1 MLETTEQG
9 LYCTAGGFHID
20 PWRGVERALITH
32 AHADHARGGSQA
44 YLCAEP
50 GLGLLRERLGPVNAT
65 GMRYGETLE
74 INGVRVSF
82 HPAGHVLGSAQ
93 IRLEHRGE
101 VWVVS
106 GDYKTQHDP
115 TCAAFEPVRCHAF
128 LTESTFGLPVYRW
141 PEPAEILTDLHA
153 WWRENQREER
163 TSVVLAYSLGK
174 AQRVLASLDESVGP
188 IFVHNA
194 VRVLLRH
201 YERAGVRLP
210 RVELATKEKVRAAK
224 GQGIVITPPATD
236 NSTWLHSLGETSTAV
251 ASGWMLLR
259 GTRRWRAADRG
270 FALSDH
276 ADWDGLV
283 SSVRATGAERI
294 LVTHGYAAQFA
305 RWLNEN
311 GWRAEV
317 VRTQFK
323 GEGAEEAKEEMANEM
338 APEETPASAVED

>member
-1 MLETTEQG
+1 MLKINESG
-9 LYCTAGGFHID
+9 LFCEAGGFYID
-20 PWRGVERALITH
+20 PWRGVDRALITH
-32 AHADHARGGSQA
+32 AHSDHARTGSLEYVCVEEGA
-44 YLCAEP
+44 
-50 GLGLLRERLGPVNAT
+50 GLLRERLGPVRIVTA
-65 GMRYGETLE
+65 RYGEELS
-74 INGVRVSF
+74 IAGVRVSF

-93 IRLEHRGE
+93 IRVEHRGE

-106 GDYKTQHDP
+106 GDYKTHADP
-115 TCAAFEPVRCHAF
+115 TCAPFEPVKCHTF

-141 PEPAEILTDLHA
+141 PQPAEIIADLHA

-188 IFVHNA
+188 IFVHGA
-194 VRVLLRH
+194 VRTLLRH

-210 RVELATKEKVRAAK
+210 LVEHATKEKVRAA
-224 GQGIVITPPATD
+224 GGRGIVIAPPAAD
-236 NSTWLHSLGETSTAV
+236 NSPWLHALGEVSTGV

-276 ADWDGLV
+276 ADWDGLI
-283 SSVRATGAERI
+283 SSIRATGAERV
-294 LVTHGYAAQFA
+294 LVTHGYAAPLA

-317 VRTQFK
+317 VKTRYE
-323 GEGAEEAKEEMANEM
+323 GEAAAEDTAAEAEPAN
-338 APEETPASAVED
+338 P